1 MSETTKPPVLRTLVL
16 ALLALVLLALAG
28 QLVGARVALSAGSD
42 LGATGVAVAGV
53 VAVLAVCLVVPLSLA
68 ARLIGALSS
77 RSPHRPTVT
86 LGLLSAWNLGL
97 LALMVGVFPTR
108 SAEALQA
115 HGDWIPGSAE
125 TPVDSLSAWLG
136 ARVPGATSP
145 DEPVIPEV
153 VDPAEDG
160 SEALPPE
167 EAALP
172 EAAAATVAPPPPWTP
187 EVLFAQRA
195 DTVVVVHTRQPL
207 DASHPLAELF
217 RGMGMDAVEGQGS
230 GFVVDAEAGL
240 VVTNEHVLSGA
251 TEAVVQTRDG
261 RRLGPVR
268 VLRLDAAND
277 LALLEVPVAGS
288 LPEAPLAEPGAHG
301 VGARTWAIGA
311 PLGLEHSLTEGIVS
325 GHRDVQGTRFLQM
338 QTTIAPGSSGGPLFD
353 DHGRVVG
360 VSTATRSPGL
370 NLAVQVDHV
379 HELLAG
385 ERLAEAEP
393 LADLAPGYVLEE
405 VEVHGA
411 ELRPTSRQGIAD
423 VGELLARRS
432 FTCLDEVPDG
442 VVVGVWVPLGMGD
455 SPEIGSTAGEAVQAC
470 LARDLRMAAMPLQL
484 AAAQGQL
491 PAEGLAL
498 RLAVRREADDAV
510 LSVLLHVGGEARPVD
525 LLVLAPEDGDDTLGS
540 PQSGRSDQD
549 QSASSTS
556 SP

>member
-1 MSETTKPPVLRTLVL
+1 MAESATPPVIRTLVL
-16 ALLALVLLALAG
+16 ATLALLFLLLAG

-42 LGATGVAVAGV
+42 LGATGVAVAGG

-68 ARLIGALSS
+68 ARLIGALAA

-86 LGLLSAWNLGL
+86 LSVLGAWNLGL
-97 LALMVGVFPTR
+97 LALMLGVFPTR

-115 HGDWIPGSAE
+115 HGDWLPGTSE
-125 TPVDSLSAWLG
+125 TPVATLSAWLG
-136 ARVPGATSP
+136 ARVPGAAPVVDGEPGGEEPAGPEGGAEEP
-145 DEPVIPEV
+145 DEGK
-153 VDPAEDG
+153 A
-160 SEALPPE
+160 PE
-167 EAALP
+167 EAA
-172 EAAAATVAPPPPWTP
+172 AAAPPPPWTP
-187 EVLFAQRA
+187 EQLFAQRA
-195 DTVVVVHTRQPL
+195 DSVVVVHTRQPV
-207 DASHPLAELF
+207 DPSHPLAELL

-277 LALLEVPVAGS
+277 LALLELPLGGS
-288 LPEAPLAEPGAHG
+288 LPEAPLADPGAHG

-385 ERLAEAEP
+385 ERDTEATP
-393 LADLAPGYVLEE
+393 LAALAPGYVLDRL
-405 VEVHGA
+405 VVHGA
-411 ELRPTSRQGIAD
+411 ELRPTSRQGLAD

-432 FTCLDEVPDG
+432 FTCLDAVPTG
-442 VVVGVWVPLGMGD
+442 AMVGVWVPLELGQSPVLRSSAGD
-455 SPEIGSTAGEAVQAC
+455 GVQAC
-470 LARDLRMAAMPLQL
+470 LDQDLRLAAVPLQL

-491 PAEGLAL
+491 PAEALAL
-498 RLAVRREADDAV
+498 ELSVRREADDAV
-510 LSVLLHVGGEARPVD
+510 LAVFLHVGGAAAPAD
-525 LLVLAPEDGDDTLGS
+525 LLAPPGA
-540 PQSGRSDQD
+540 PQAGRSDQD